1 MRNLKY
7 GCAVVKSSEAPEQAS
22 DKSEQP
28 KKTDKKAKTA
38 TAAKSDKKDRPAK
51 SGKVSGRFWKLLGA
65 SADRNVARSRG
76 EVEASS
82 AFDGKAAGLDDDQLR
97 KASGLLNL
105 EGLAESADI
114 PQFLAIAREA
124 ADRATGLRPFDVQL
138 EGALRMLAGDV
149 VEMATGEGKTLSGA
163 IAAAGYALAGR
174 KVHVIS
180 VNDYL
185 ARRDAE
191 WMGPL
196 LEAMGLSVGW
206 ITEDST
212 PEQRR
217 AAYQC
222 DVTYGSV
229 NEIGFD
235 MLRDQLVTD
244 VADLVSPNPDVALI
258 DEADSVLVDEAL
270 VPLVLAGTTHRET
283 PRIEIIELVGTL
295 TPGVDYDS
303 DDDRRNIHL
312 TETGAQKVEK
322 TLGGIDL
329 YSEEHVVTTLTEVN
343 VALHAHVLLQ
353 RDVHYIVRDGK
364 VQLIN
369 ASRGRIATLQR
380 WPDGLQAAVE
390 AKEGIETTD
399 TGEVLD
405 TITVQAL
412 INRYPRVCGMTGT
425 ALAAGEQLRQFY
437 RLGVSPIEPNT
448 PNIREDEP
456 DRVYIT
462 AAAKMEAILEHIAE
476 VHATGRPVLVGTRDV
491 AESEEL
497 FEKLVRRGVPA
508 TVLNAKNDAEEAAVI
523 AEAGALNAVTVSTQM
538 AGRGTDI
545 RLGGSEAGEDDDR
558 KAAVVELGGL
568 HVVGTG
574 RHHTQRLDN
583 QLRGRAGRQGD
594 PGSSVFFSSWEDELV
609 TSHLDRAKLPMDTD
623 EDGRITSAKASGL
636 IDHAQRVAEGRLLD
650 VHANTWRYNQLIAQ
664 QRAIIVDRRNTLLST
679 TAARDELEKLAPQR
693 FAELRGTAEPGDDEL
708 DEDLDTDAETTE
720 AEDESGR
727 LMSEDE
733 LERTCRLIMLYHLD
747 RGWAD
752 HLAYLADIR
761 ESIHLRALG
770 RQNPLDEFHRLA
782 VDAFT
787 SLTAD
792 AIEAAQQTFETANI
806 TEETPGL
813 DLSKLARPTS
823 TWTYMVHD
831 NPLQDDTLSAL
842 SLPGVFR

>member
-1 MRNLKY
+1 
-7 GCAVVKSSEAPEQAS
+7 
-22 DKSEQP
+22 
-28 KKTDKKAKTA
+28 
-38 TAAKSDKKDRPAK
+38 
-51 SGKVSGRFWKLLGA
+51 LLGA
-65 SADRNVARSRG
+65 STEKVKAQTMA
-76 EVEASS
+76 EVEAS
-82 AFDGKAAGLDDDQLR
+82 AQFDEKARGLDDEQLT
-97 KASGLLNL
+97 KAAQLLEL
-105 EGLAESADI
+105 GELADSADV

-124 ADRATGLRPFDVQL
+124 AERTTGLRPFDVQL
-138 EGALRMLAGDV
+138 LGALRMMAGDV

-174 KVHVIS
+174 RVHVVTI
-180 VNDYL
+180 NDYL

-191 WMGPL
+191 WMSPL
-196 LEAMGLSVGW
+196 ITALGLTVGW

-212 PEQRR
+212 REQRR

-222 DVTYGSV
+222 DVTYASV

-235 MLRDQLVTD
+235 VLRDQLVTD
-244 VADLVSPNPDVALI
+244 VDDLVSPNPDVALI

-283 PRIEIIELVGTL
+283 PKVQIVRLVGEL
-295 TPGVDYDS
+295 TAGVDYDTDS
-303 DDDRRNIHL
+303 DNRNVHL
-312 TETGAQKVEK
+312 TEVGAQKVEK
-322 TLGGIDL
+322 ALGGIDL
-329 YSEEHVVTTLTEVN
+329 YSEEHVGTTLTEVN

-353 RDVHYIVRDGK
+353 RDVHYIVRDGA

-369 ASRGRIATLQR
+369 ASRGRIAALQR

-390 AKEGIETTD
+390 VKEGIETTE

-412 INRYPRVCGMTGT
+412 VNRYPTVCGMTGT

-437 RLGVSPIEPNT
+437 KLGVSPIPPNT
-448 PNIREDEP
+448 PTVREDEP

-462 AAAKMEAILEHIAE
+462 AGAKNDAIVDHIIE
-476 VHATGRPVLVGTRDV
+476 VHATGQPILVGTQDV
-491 AESEEL
+491 AESEDLHER
-497 FEKLVRRGVPA
+497 LVRRGVPA
-508 TVLNAKNDAEEAAVI
+508 VVLNAKNDEEEARVI
-523 AEAGALNAVTVSTQM
+523 AEAGRLGSVTVSTQM

-545 RLGGSEAGEDDDR
+545 RLGGSEAEDDSPL
-558 KAAVVELGGL
+558 KAAVAELGGL

-574 RHHTQRLDN
+574 RHNTERLDN

-594 PGSSVFFSSWEDELV
+594 PGSTVFFSSWEDDVVVANLENP
-609 TSHLDRAKLPMDTD
+609 KLPTECD
-623 EDGRITSAKASGL
+623 ETGRITSPKASQL
-636 IDHAQRVAEGRLLD
+636 LDHAQRIAEGRLLD

-664 QRAIIVDRRNTLLST
+664 QRGIIVERRNTLLST
-679 TAARDELEKLAPQR
+679 STARAELQELSPDRYDEL
-693 FAELRGTAEPGDDEL
+693 AEQI
-708 DEDLDTDAETTE
+708 
-720 AEDESGR
+720 
-727 LMSEDE
+727 SEDD
-733 LERTCRLIMLYHLD
+733 LERICRNIMLYHLD

-752 HLAYLADIR
+752 HLAYLSDIR

-770 RQNPLDEFHRLA
+770 RQNPLDEFHRMA

-787 SLTAD
+787 HLAAD
-792 AIEAAQQTFETANI
+792 AIEASQQTFETANVLA
-806 TEETPGL
+806 EEPGL

-831 NPLQDDTLSAL
+831 NPMQDDTLSAL